1 MSAPKILFSVGNVTV
16 HLFGLM
22 VAWGFLAGLY
32 VVKHEWQRRKLP
44 VDKLADL
51 ALYLLLGGL
60 AGARALFVVLNFTYF
75 RQNPAHVFFI
85 HQGGLAFHGAVIA
98 GALIVLVFAVR
109 NRIHFLDLADTFVP
123 GLAIGY
129 AIGRIGCDIFGNP
142 AGVPWA
148 VVVDGV
154 ARHPVQLYSALA
166 GYAVFAVLWSRRHS
180 QRYRGEMF
188 LIFTT
193 TYSLYRFVIEFFR
206 SGGGLTTA
214 QYASVFFALSS
225 LALFLCLKYKREGR
239 EANGWLLR
247 APSR

>member
-1 MSAPKILFSVGNVTV
+1 MSAPKVLFTVGNVTV
-16 HLFGLM
+16 HLFGVI
-22 VAWGFLAGLY
+22 VALGFLAGLY
-32 VVKHEWQRRKLP
+32 VVNHEWQRRKLP
-44 VDKLADL
+44 VDKLADM

-60 AGARALFVVLNFTYF
+60 VGARALFVVLNFAYF
-75 RQNPAHVFFI
+75 RQNPGHVFFI

-98 GALIVLVFAVR
+98 GAIIVLVFAVR
-109 NRIHFLDLADTFVP
+109 NGIPFLDLADTFVP

-166 GYAVFAVLWSRRHS
+166 GYTVFAVLWTKRHS

-188 LIFTT
+188 LAFTAM
-193 TYSLYRFVIEFFR
+193 YSLYRFVIEFFR
-206 SGGGLTTA
+206 SGSGLTIA
-214 QYASVFFALSS
+214 QYASVGFTLSS
-225 LALFLCLKYKREGR
+225 LVLFLFLKYKREGR
-239 EANGWLLR
+239 GAYGWLLR
-247 APSR
+247 TPSR